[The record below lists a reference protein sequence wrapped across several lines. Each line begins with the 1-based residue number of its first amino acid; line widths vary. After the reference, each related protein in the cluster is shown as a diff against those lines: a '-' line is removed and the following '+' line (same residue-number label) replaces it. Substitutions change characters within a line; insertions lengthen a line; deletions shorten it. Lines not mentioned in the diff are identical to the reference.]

1 MHSEFYILII
11 KKLDK
16 TQLASVKKLISEK
29 NKLLIVTHNNPDGD
43 ALGSSMALYNYLINT
58 NKDVSVITPNHFP
71 ENLAWLKGADKVCIY
86 NQNVEKAK
94 SIIEQ
99 AEIIF
104 CLDFNALHRID
115 KMEESIKNAAAQ
127 KVLIDHHLQP
137 QLENFNYAFSKIDI
151 SSTSELVYNFITGI
165 DGQKAINKEI
175 AEAIYVGIL
184 TDTGSFSYSCNYEET
199 FAISAHLLSIG
210 IDAEAIHRKVY
221 DTFSESRLRLLGYCL
236 SKKLVVIDE
245 LSTAYISLT
254 REELN
259 YFNYQ
264 VGDTEGLVNYALSI
278 EHIKL
283 AALFTER
290 EGLVRISFRS
300 KGDIDVNEFA
310 RKHFNGGGHH
320 NASGATS
327 RISLKE
333 SIAKFNASIKEYPE
347 LFVVFDEDDE

>member
-1 MHSEFYILII
+1 M
-11 KKLDK
+11 DK

-29 NKLLIVTHNNPDGD
+29 NNLIIITHNNPDGD
-43 ALGSSMALYNYLINT
+43 ALGSSLALYNYLIKK
-58 NKDVSVITPNHFP
+58 NKNVNVITPNHFP
-71 ENLAWLKGADKVCIY
+71 NNLAWIKGADKINIY

-94 SIIEQ
+94 TLIEQ

-115 KMEESIKNAAAQ
+115 KMEESIKNASA
-127 KVLIDHHLQP
+127 KKILIDHHLQP
-137 QLENFNYAFSKIDI
+137 QLENFDFAFSKIDI
-151 SSTSELVYNFITGI
+151 SSTSELIYNFITGI
-165 DGQKAINKEI
+165 ENKEI
-175 AEAIYVGIL
+175 IDKETAEAIYVGIL
-184 TDTGSFSYSCNYEET
+184 TDTGSFSYSCNYEDT
-199 FAISAHLLSIG
+199 FAISAHLLKIG
-210 IDAEAIHRKVY
+210 IDVENIHRKVY

-245 LSTAYISLT
+245 LSTAYITLT

-283 AALFTER
+283 AVLFTER

-333 SIAKFNASIKEYPE
+333 TIAIFNNSIKDYTE
-347 LFVVFDEDDE
+347 LYVTFDEDVVDE

>member
-1 MHSEFYILII
+1 M
-11 KKLDK
+11 DK
-16 TQLASVKKLISEK
+16 TQLASVKELISEK
-29 NKLLIVTHNNPDGD
+29 TNLLIVTHNNPDGD
-43 ALGSSMALYNYLINT
+43 ALGSSMALYNYLIKK
-58 NKDVSVITPNHFP
+58 NKNVSVITPNHFP

-86 NQNVEKAK
+86 NQNMADAK
-94 SIIEQ
+94 KIIEQ

-115 KMEESIKNAAAQ
+115 KMEEAIKTATAH

-137 QLENFNYAFSKIDI
+137 QLENFNFVFSKIDI
-151 SSTSELVYNFITGI
+151 SSTSELIYNFIVNLDGKDAI
-165 DGQKAINKEI
+165 DKDMAD
-175 AEAIYVGIL
+175 AIYVGIL
-184 TDTGSFSYSCNYEET
+184 TDTGSYSYSCNYEET
-199 FAISAHLLSIG
+199 YTISAHLLQIG
-210 IDAEAIHRKVY
+210 IDAEAIHRKIY

-236 SKKLVVIDE
+236 SKKLIVIDE

-283 AALFTER
+283 AVLFTER

-333 SIAKFNASIKEYPE
+333 TIAKFNNSIKDYSE
-347 LFVVFDEDDE
+347 LYVIFDEED